1 MHREAN
7 NIKGEL
13 AFLCDSFVKLYG
25 LFPPI
30 SVYFFINDYFLPK
43 HVLKTTIFNQMAKL
57 STVFL

>member
-13 AFLCDSFVKLYG
+13 AFLCDIFVKVSG

-30 SVYFFINDYFLPK
+30 SVYSFINDYF
-43 HVLKTTIFNQMAKL
+43 
-57 STVFL
+57 